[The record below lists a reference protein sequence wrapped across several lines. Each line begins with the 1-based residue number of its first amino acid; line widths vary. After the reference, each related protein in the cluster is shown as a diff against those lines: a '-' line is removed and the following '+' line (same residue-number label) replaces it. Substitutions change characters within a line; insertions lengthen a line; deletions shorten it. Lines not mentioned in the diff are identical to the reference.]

1 MQVHTHT
8 LTHIQSLATPAPA
21 PAALLSPVV
30 CESLPQALR
39 RGQTEEREKRAQTRN
54 GAKAN
59 ATATTRPLA
68 LPLSLSLSAS
78 CRKYS
83 RDLKR
88 LRRRRR
94 RRQRWLL
101 FFYRQVACLVFCF
114 GSTHSPI
121 CTYKQT
127 YVRVCVVKGKSFCFC
142 FPCSRRS
149 RHCDQSGKICYMRF
163 YRTSSLYSLPFVEG
177 EPPVRLSVCV
187 SQCVYTCVLFI

>member
-1 MQVHTHT
+1 MCRYTHTHT
-8 LTHIQSLATPAPA
+8 HTYSISSNACACSCCSALACGMRITSSST
-21 PAALLSPVV
+21 SPW
-30 CESLPQALR
+30 SNR
-39 RGQTEEREKRAQTRN
+39 REREES
-54 GAKAN
+54 AN
-59 ATATTRPLA
+59 AKWGQGKRDGHDTTSCSS
-68 LPLSLSLSAS
+68 SLSLSAS

>member
-1 MQVHTHT
+1 MR
-8 LTHIQSLATPAPA
+8 P
-21 PAALLSPVV
+21 
-30 CESLPQALR
+30 R
-39 RGQTEEREKRAQTRN
+39 QTR
-54 GAKAN
+54 
-59 ATATTRPLA
+59 RPRHDL
-68 LPLSLSLSAS
+68 LLFLSLSLSGS

-94 RRQRWLL
+94 RRLL
-101 FFYRQVACLVFCF
+101 FFCRQVACLVFCF

-121 CTYKQT
+121 VRIQT
-127 YVRVCVVKGKSFCFC
+127 NIQTCVRVCVVKGKSFSFC

-177 EPPVRLSVCV
+177 EPPVRLSVCMRE
-187 SQCVYTCVLFI
+187 CVYTCVLFI

>member
-1 MQVHTHT
+1 MR
-8 LTHIQSLATPAPA
+8 SLATPAPA
-21 PAALLSPVV
+21 PAALLSPEV

-39 RGQTEEREKRAQTRN
+39 RGQTKERRERKCEMRPRQTR
-54 GAKAN
+54 
-59 ATATTRPLA
+59 RPRHDL
-68 LPLSLSLSAS
+68 LLFLSLSLSGS

-94 RRQRWLL
+94 RRQRLL
-101 FFYRQVACLVFCF
+101 FFCRQVACLVFCF
-114 GSTHSPI
+114 GSTHSPFMRI
-121 CTYKQT
+121 QT
-127 YVRVCVVKGKSFCFC
+127 NIQTCVRVCVVKGKSFCFC

-187 SQCVYTCVLFI
+187 RECVYTCVLFI